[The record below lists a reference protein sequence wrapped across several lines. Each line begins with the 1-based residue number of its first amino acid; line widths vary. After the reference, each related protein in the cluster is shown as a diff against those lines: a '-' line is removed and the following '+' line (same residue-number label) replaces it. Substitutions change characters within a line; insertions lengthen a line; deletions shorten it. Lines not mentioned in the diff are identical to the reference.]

1 MLFQYWTRVD
11 NFLDEQKIGYPLL
24 LHCLLKGHGMYVC
37 SNLTC
42 VRTNNAAAATW
53 GFFTVAC
60 RNLDCYLDHE
70 TAPVPNELVASF
82 ITVFM

>member
-1 MLFQYWTRVD
+1 
-11 NFLDEQKIGYPLL
+11 
-24 LHCLLKGHGMYVC
+24 MYVC

-42 VRTNNAAAATW
+42 VRTNNAAPATW

-60 RNLDCYLDHE
+60 RNLDCFLDHE
-70 TAPVPNELVASF
+70 TAPAPNELVASF